1 MEDFMFEVN
10 KTRNMICKAL
20 LCLYAFLMPIAALY
34 WGV

>member
-1 MEDFMFEVN
+1 MEEYHFEMT

-20 LCLYAFLMPIAALY
+20 LCLYAFGMPIAALY

>member
-1 MEDFMFEVN
+1 MKEFMFDVN

-20 LCLYAFLMPIAALY
+20 LCLYAFGVPFAALY